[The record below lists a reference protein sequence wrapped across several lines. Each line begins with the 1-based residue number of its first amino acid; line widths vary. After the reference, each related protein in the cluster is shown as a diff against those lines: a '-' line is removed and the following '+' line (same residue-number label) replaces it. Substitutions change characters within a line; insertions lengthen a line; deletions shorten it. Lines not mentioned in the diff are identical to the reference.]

1 MTPRNS
7 DTDFGG
13 FTMSKLSKQDK
24 IHIFKEW
31 TLEEKRGTYLGKKY
45 GVRKEIINY
54 LVKNME

>member
-1 MTPRNS
+1 MY
-7 DTDFGG
+7 
-13 FTMSKLSKQDK
+13 KLSKQDK